1 MTILT
6 IIVAFAV
13 AVLAGL
19 GVGGGGLLVLYLTLV
34 LSTPQL
40 QAQGANML
48 FFVAASGASMLI
60 HVRKRKID
68 WHVVAICAAFALV
81 GAYFGSQIAAAM
93 ETNLLR
99 RIFGGFLVM
108 SGVIVLFRRR
118 KTDET

>member
-1 MTILT
+1 MALLT

-13 AVLAGL
+13 ATLAGL

-48 FFVAASGASMLI
+48 FFVAASGASMII
-60 HVRKRKID
+60 HVRKRNID

-81 GAYFGSQIAAAM
+81 GAYFGSPIAANM

-99 RIFGGFLVM
+99 KIFGGFLVL
-108 SGVIVLFRRR
+108 SGLIVLF
-118 KTDET
+118 KKQKKD